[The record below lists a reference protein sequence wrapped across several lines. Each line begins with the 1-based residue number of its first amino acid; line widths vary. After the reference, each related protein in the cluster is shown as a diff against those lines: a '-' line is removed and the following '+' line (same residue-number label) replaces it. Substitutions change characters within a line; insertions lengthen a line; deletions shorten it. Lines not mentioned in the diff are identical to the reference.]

1 MASGVLSKGHI
12 AWCQTSNGD
21 LILLGNRKPIVW
33 NLINATLGCY
43 LVLITEFRMRDF
55 FILALLT
62 VIGVQNNLLY
72 KRLVLFLIDL

>member
-1 MASGVLSKGHI
+1 MASGVLSRGHI
-12 AWCQTSNGD
+12 AWCQTSNGE

-33 NLINATLGCY
+33 NLINATLGGY
-43 LVLITEFRMRDF
+43 LVWIQDERRIF